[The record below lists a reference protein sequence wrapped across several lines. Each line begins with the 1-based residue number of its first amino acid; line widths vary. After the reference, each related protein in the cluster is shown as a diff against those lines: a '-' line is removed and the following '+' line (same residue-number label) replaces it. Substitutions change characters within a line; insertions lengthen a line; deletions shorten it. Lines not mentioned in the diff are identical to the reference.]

1 MRCGNGRRRWC
12 RLKMGAA
19 RLSSSLRLWRRF
31 ESMGRKLGWADWG
44 RRRARERGGWSGT
57 LISIIVSAVVIVIPL
72 ITARFAFTYFLVN
85 RKRHAEPGASGHRFV
100 EFAEGDICRVTLWAA
115 RWLIVSFIR
124 RVDTLLNWS
133 LEKCHGRLGVNPIHL
148 HPDTANHV

>member
-19 RLSSSLRLWRRF
+19 RLSSRLRLWRRF
-31 ESMGRKLGWADWG
+31 ESMGRKLGWAD
-44 RRRARERGGWSGT
+44 RRRARGRGGWRGA
-57 LISIIVSAVVIVIPL
+57 LISIIVQSVVIVIPL
-72 ITARFAFTYFLVN
+72 ITALFAFTYFLVN
-85 RKRHAEPGASGHRFV
+85 RKRHAEPGANGHRFV

-124 RVDTLLNWS
+124 RGD
-133 LEKCHGRLGVNPIHL
+133 P
-148 HPDTANHV
+148 